1 MFCCLQRLANTPNS
15 HRVQRR
21 KLNLAI
27 AIRDR
32 MVAVEIRH
40 LEYFV
45 AVAAELNF
53 SRAAKRIHVVQS
65 ALSAS
70 VSRLEKELGV
80 ELFDRSKRQIT
91 LTAPGEVFLE
101 HAREVIH
108 TAHRARTSVDAFR
121 NQLAGTVT
129 LGTLMSWG
137 TLNLPAALEEF
148 RGANPMV
155 TVRLRQ
161 SITGSAGHLT
171 AIADGQMDLA
181 LVSITAPGSPLVTLR
196 ELMREPMVFVCES
209 SHPLANRRRVELA
222 DMAGRDFIQF
232 PPGWGIRQRLDEGF
246 AAADVHPISAYEVAD
261 YAIAAELIRHRLA
274 SAILPASAANRFPDL
289 RTVPLHPSITWT
301 LSIAYAASQHDSPA
315 INALIDTL
323 IRHVDRSA

>member
-1 MFCCLQRLANTPNS
+1 MFCCLHRLANTRSS

-21 KLNLAI
+21 KMNFAI

-32 MVAVEIRH
+32 MIAVELRH

-53 SRAAKRIHVVQS
+53 SRAAQRIHVVQS

-91 LTAPGEVFLE
+91 LTAAGEVFLE
-101 HAREVIH
+101 HAHEVIH

-121 NQLAGTVT
+121 DQLTGTVT

-161 SITGSAGHLT
+161 SLTGSAGHLT
-171 AIADGQMDLA
+171 AIVDGQMDMA
-181 LVSITAPGSPLVTLR
+181 LVSITSPGSQLVALR
-196 ELMREPMVFVCES
+196 ELMSEPMVFVCES
-209 SHPLANRRRVELA
+209 SHALA
-222 DMAGRDFIQF
+222 DRRKVALADLAGHDFINF
-232 PPGWGIRQRLDEGF
+232 PLGWGIRQRLDAGF
-246 AAADVHPISAYEVAD
+246 AAAGVRPINAYEVAD

-289 RTVPLHPSITWT
+289 RTVRLHSSITWT
-301 LSIAYAASQHDSPA
+301 LSIAYATSQRASPA

-323 IRHVDRSA
+323 IRHVG

>member
-1 MFCCLQRLANTPNS
+1 M
-15 HRVQRR
+15 
-21 KLNLAI
+21 I
-27 AIRDR
+27 
-32 MVAVEIRH
+32 AVELRH

-91 LTAPGEVFLE
+91 LTAPGEVFLD

-196 ELMREPMVFVCES
+196 ELMREPMVFVCEAG
-209 SHPLANRRRVELA
+209 HPLANRRRVELA
-222 DMAGRDFIQF
+222 DLAGRDFIQF

-261 YAIAAELIRHRLA
+261 YRRVEARLK
-274 SAILPASAANRFPDL
+274 SGL
-289 RTVPLHPSITWT
+289 
-301 LSIAYAASQHDSPA
+301 
-315 INALIDTL
+315 NAW
-323 IRHVDRSA
+323 VYVKA

>member
-1 MFCCLQRLANTPNS
+1 M
-15 HRVQRR
+15 
-21 KLNLAI
+21 I
-27 AIRDR
+27 
-32 MVAVEIRH
+32 AVELRH

-121 NQLAGTVT
+121 NQLTGTVT

-148 RGANPMV
+148 RGANPIV

-181 LVSITAPGSPLVTLR
+181 LVSITAPGSTLVTLR
-196 ELMREPMVFVCES
+196 ELMREPMVFVCEA
-209 SHPLANRRRVELA
+209 SHPLAKRRRVELA
-222 DMAGRDFIQF
+222 DLAGHDFIQF
-232 PPGWGIRQRLDEGF
+232 PPGWGIRQRLEEGF

-261 YAIAAELIRHRLA
+261 YAITAELIRHRLA
-274 SAILPASAANRFPDL
+274 TTILPASVASRFPDL
-289 RTVPLHPSITWT
+289 QTVPLHPSITWT

-323 IRHVDRSA
+323 VRHVD

>member
-1 MFCCLQRLANTPNS
+1 ML
-15 HRVQRR
+15 
-21 KLNLAI
+21 
-27 AIRDR
+27 
-32 MVAVEIRH
+32 AVELRH

-53 SRAAKRIHVVQS
+53 SRAAQRIHVVQS

-70 VSRLEKELGV
+70 VGRLEKELDV
-80 ELFDRSKRQIT
+80 ELFDRSRRQIA
-91 LTAPGEVFLE
+91 LTPAGEVFLE

-121 NQLAGTVT
+121 DQLTGTVT

-137 TLNLPAALEEF
+137 TLNLPAALAEF
-148 RGANPMV
+148 RRSSPMI

-161 SITGSAGHLT
+161 SLTGSAGHLA

-181 LVSITAPGSPLVTLR
+181 LVSISSAGSQLVALR

-209 SHPLANRRRVELA
+209 THPLADRKVVQLTDLA
-222 DMAGRDFIQF
+222 GYDFIDF
-232 PPGWGIRQRLDEGF
+232 PPGWGIRQRLDAHF
-246 AAADVHPISAYEVAD
+246 AAAGVHPVSAYEVAD

-274 SAILPASAANRFPDL
+274 STVLPTSAANRFLHL
-289 RTVPLHPSITWT
+289 RTVPLQPSLTWT
-301 LSIAYAASQHDSPA
+301 LSIASAASQQASPA
-315 INALIDTL
+315 VTALIDTL
-323 IRHVDRSA
+323 IRYVD